1 MGVID
6 HSVTAMRDWQRTLRQ
21 RYLRPYVFVH
31 INKTGGS
38 SIERALGISQDHSTA
53 LEKYR
58 QLGAKA
64 WEQKFVFA
72 VVRNPWDKVVS
83 HYHYRVKTKQTG
95 LGDNPIAFREW
106 VLRCYLDRDRQ
117 YYDQPRMF
125 MPQWHWLID
134 EKGKSLVDFVGRF
147 ENLNQDFA
155 TISDRLS
162 LGSSLG
168 HVKPSS
174 RGSYQNYY
182 NEETQAL
189 IAASFAEDIDAFG
202 YRF

>member
-6 HSVTAMRDWQRTLRQ
+6 HSVTAVRDWQRTLRQ

-95 LGDNPIAFREW
+95 LDDNPITFREW
-106 VLRCYLDRDRQ
+106 VLRCYLDRDPQ

-189 IAASFAEDIDAFG
+189 IEASFAEDIDAFG

>member
-6 HSVTAMRDWQRTLRQ
+6 HSVTAVRDWQRTLRQ

-95 LGDNPIAFREW
+95 LDDSPIAFREW
-106 VLRCYLDRDRQ
+106 VLRCYLDRDPQ

-162 LGSSLG
+162 PGSSLG

-189 IAASFAEDIDAFG
+189 IEASFAEDIDAFG

>member
-6 HSVTAMRDWQRTLRQ
+6 HSVTAVRNWQRTLRQ

-95 LGDNPIAFREW
+95 LDDSPIAFREW
-106 VLRCYLDRDRQ
+106 VLRCYLDRDPQ

-189 IAASFAEDIDAFG
+189 IEASFAEDIDAFG

>member
-6 HSVTAMRDWQRTLRQ
+6 HSVTAVRDWQRTLRQ

-95 LGDNPIAFREW
+95 LDDSPIAFREW
-106 VLRCYLDRDRQ
+106 VLRCYLDRDPQ

-162 LGSSLG
+162 PGSSLG

-189 IAASFAEDIDAFG
+189 IETSFAEDIDAFG

>member
-6 HSVTAMRDWQRTLRQ
+6 HSVTAVRDWQRTLRQ

-95 LGDNPIAFREW
+95 LDDSPIAFREW
-106 VLRCYLDRDRQ
+106 VLRCYLDRDPQ

-189 IAASFAEDIDAFG
+189 IEASFAEDIDAFG